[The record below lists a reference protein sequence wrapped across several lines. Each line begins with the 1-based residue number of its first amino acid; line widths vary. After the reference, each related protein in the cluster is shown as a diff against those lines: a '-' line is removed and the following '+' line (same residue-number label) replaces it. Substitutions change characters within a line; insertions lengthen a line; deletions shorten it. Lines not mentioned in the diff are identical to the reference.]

1 MTIDKI
7 NITESLK
14 NVESLLSQEKGISP
28 ALKTAIELLV
38 VVVQLLVNKLGIN
51 SSNSSKPPSQDPN
64 RKKPKKN
71 GNGKPKGGQKGH
83 KGETLKPFPNPDE
96 VIDIPIDRNT
106 LPEGQYHSAGFDTRQ
121 TVDISLSRHVVEYR
135 AEILENE
142 KGEKFAA
149 PFPADI
155 TNPVQYGNQL
165 KAHSV
170 YLSQF
175 QLIPYERIEDY
186 FADQVGIPISKGS
199 IFNFNRKVFDKLAR
213 FDEYVRRTLVEVG
226 VLNVDETSINV
237 NGKRIWLHS
246 ASNPKWTY
254 FFPHQKRGSEAM
266 DDIGIIP
273 SFNGTLIHDHWKPY
287 YKYDCTH
294 ALCNAHH
301 LRELERAWEQDGQKW
316 AKKMQKLLV
325 EMKNA
330 VELNGGSISFVKA
343 KTYEHRYQ
351 KILKDGDKECP
362 LPIPPPGKKRVKK
375 SKSRNLL
382 ERLRNFKDDTL
393 RFLRNKDVPFTNNL
407 GENDL
412 RMTKVQQ
419 KISGCFR
426 SYDGALI
433 FGSAKHVMLQLF
445 PSCNCR

>member
-165 KAHSV
+165 NPMSELKT
-170 YLSQF
+170 
-175 QLIPYERIEDY
+175 
-186 FADQVGIPISKGS
+186 
-199 IFNFNRKVFDKLAR
+199 
-213 FDEYVRRTLVEVG
+213 TL
-226 VLNVDETSINV
+226 LT
-237 NGKRIWLHS
+237 R
-246 ASNPKWTY
+246 
-254 FFPHQKRGSEAM
+254 
-266 DDIGIIP
+266 
-273 SFNGTLIHDHWKPY
+273 
-287 YKYDCTH
+287 
-294 ALCNAHH
+294 
-301 LRELERAWEQDGQKW
+301 WES
-316 AKKMQKLLV
+316 LLV
-325 EMKNA
+325 KD
-330 VELNGGSISFVKA
+330 LSL
-343 KTYEHRYQ
+343 
-351 KILKDGDKECP
+351 ILTEKF
-362 LPIPPPGKKRVKK
+362 
-375 SKSRNLL
+375 STNLL
-382 ERLRNFKDDTL
+382 
-393 RFLRNKDVPFTNNL
+393 
-407 GENDL
+407 
-412 RMTKVQQ
+412 
-419 KISGCFR
+419 
-426 SYDGALI
+426 ALMNMSE
-433 FGSAKHVMLQLF
+433 GLWLK
-445 PSCNCR
+445 

>member
-287 YKYDCTH
+287 YKYD
-294 ALCNAHH
+294 
-301 LRELERAWEQDGQKW
+301 
-316 AKKMQKLLV
+316 
-325 EMKNA
+325 
-330 VELNGGSISFVKA
+330 
-343 KTYEHRYQ
+343 
-351 KILKDGDKECP
+351 
-362 LPIPPPGKKRVKK
+362 
-375 SKSRNLL
+375 
-382 ERLRNFKDDTL
+382 
-393 RFLRNKDVPFTNNL
+393 
-407 GENDL
+407 
-412 RMTKVQQ
+412 
-419 KISGCFR
+419 
-426 SYDGALI
+426 
-433 FGSAKHVMLQLF
+433 
-445 PSCNCR
+445 